1 MSSHREC
8 SHHCFYNGVGGLNQA
23 VVPIGVQ
30 RLGQLAALHAVLF
43 GARTRTSLYWGR
55 HCLNPLDERAVGL
68 EDLDDHYHGDA
79 DHGGQGQRPAQADG
93 PVWVLIHL
101 VIGQWLVLHQ

>member
-55 HCLNPLDERAVGL
+55 HCLNPLWGGEEKSL
-68 EDLDDHYHGDA
+68 YHA
-79 DHGGQGQRPAQADG
+79 IKSYYI
-93 PVWVLIHL
+93 VYCIM
-101 VIGQWLVLHQ
+101 